1 MKKFKEL
8 IFEQDTIFDESIE
21 VEESIKCKNGN
32 FSIKVAGNI
41 YAGNIN
47 ARNIDALDIDALDI
61 NAWNINARNINARN
75 INARNIDALD
85 INAWNIVCEKRI
97 KKTEKCT
104 TKARIFIQ
112 EKSKLKRKEWEV

>member
-8 IFEQDTIFDESIE
+8 ILEQDTIFDESIE

-41 YAGNIN
+41 YAG
-47 ARNIDALDIDALDI
+47 
-61 NAWNINARNINARN
+61 N